1 MVLHDHPVNEE
12 RSRRGLPVVN
22 AIWPWGAGALTAMAR
37 PGELPVAFAHDA
49 FIQGLYQLNE
59 QIVRPL
65 QQTVEVP
72 ANSRMSLPL
81 SGLLEGTD
89 AGAATTAHAGVT
101 VRGRSPAARLYA
113 EQATYGSTATE
124 RWARG
129 AVARGER

>member
-1 MVLHDHPVNEE
+1 MNERVMQFRIGMFVIVTGLVLTMLIVWFEAP
-12 RSRRGLPVVN
+12 
-22 AIWPWGAGALTAMAR
+22 ALIRDRQFVT
-37 PGELPVAFAHDA
+37 VYFADR
-49 FIQGLYQLNE
+49 E
-59 QIVRPL
+59 PL